1 MDMNQNDLRVIKTR
15 KNIENVFLSLLTE
28 KDFHKITIQ
37 DILDRAL
44 INRSTFYKHYTD
56 KYQLA
61 EILCNEI
68 LEVLKAGVKD
78 RLDCDKTED
87 ALRVVKPLYQL
98 LADRS
103 EEILALF
110 TIHTDSIHLY
120 EDMSDFLQK
129 SFYES
134 HRLRNKKSP
143 EILDYLSSLYAA
155 LVLNA
160 MKWCLKNQGYEEL
173 MEHTPLFMKL
183 AEVFEYPSK

>member
-1 MDMNQNDLRVIKTR
+1 MNQNDLRVIKTR
-15 KNIENVFLSLLTE
+15 KNIENVFLSLLME

-61 EILCNEI
+61 ESLCGEI
-68 LEVLKAGVKD
+68 LETLKSGVID
-78 RLDCDKTED
+78 RLDCDTVDD
-87 ALRVVKPLYQL
+87 ALKVVKPLYQVL
-98 LADRS
+98 EDRS

-120 EDMSDFLQK
+120 EDISDFLQK

-134 HRLRNKKSP
+134 QKLKNKKSP
-143 EILDYLSSLYAA
+143 EILDYLSNLYAS
-155 LVLNA
+155 LVLTA
-160 MKWCLKNQGYEEL
+160 MKWCLKNKGYEEL
-173 MEHTPLFMKL
+173 TNHTQLFAKL
-183 AEVFEYPSK
+183 AEVFEYTSK

>member
-1 MDMNQNDLRVIKTR
+1 MNQNDLRVIKTR
-15 KNIENVFLSLLTE
+15 KNIEKVFLSLLME
-28 KDFHKITIQ
+28 KDFHKVTIQ

-61 EILCNEI
+61 EILCNEV

-110 TIHTDSIHLY
+110 AIHTDSIHLY
-120 EDMSDFLQK
+120 EDISDFLQK

-134 HRLRNKKSP
+134 QRLRNKKSP
-143 EILDYLSSLYAA
+143 EILDYLSNLYAA
-155 LVLNA
+155 LVLTA

-173 MEHTPLFMKL
+173 TEHTQLFMKL